1 MIDFIVAFGLV
12 FIFEGLIL
20 FISPRR
26 LKQVLKLIND
36 FSEKKIRLIGL
47 ISIIIGLI
55 VISIIRF

>member
-1 MIDFIVAFGLV
+1 MIDFIGAVGLV

-36 FSEKKIRLIGL
+36 FSEKKIRLIGIFSITIGL
-47 ISIIIGLI
+47 IIIGLI
-55 VISIIRF
+55 RL

>member
-1 MIDFIVAFGLV
+1 MIDFIVAVGLV

-26 LKQVLKLIND
+26 LKQVLKLINN

-47 ISIIIGLI
+47 FSITIGLI
-55 VISIIRF
+55 IISLIRL

>member
-20 FISPRR
+20 FISPKR
-26 LKQVLKLIND
+26 LKQVLKLINN

-47 ISIIIGLI
+47 FSITIGLI
-55 VISIIRF
+55 IISLIRL

>member
-1 MIDFIVAFGLV
+1 MIDFFVAVGLV

-20 FISPRR
+20 FISPKR

-47 ISIIIGLI
+47 FSIIIGLI
-55 VISIIRF
+55 IISLIRL

>member
-1 MIDFIVAFGLV
+1 MIDFIVAVGLV

-26 LKQVLKLIND
+26 LKQVLKLINN

-47 ISIIIGLI
+47 FSITIGLI
-55 VISIIRF
+55 ILSIIRL

>member
-1 MIDFIVAFGLV
+1 MIDFIVAVGLV

-36 FSEKKIRLIGL
+36 FSEKKIRLIGIFSITIGL
-47 ISIIIGLI
+47 IIIGLI
-55 VISIIRF
+55 RL